1 MLRWLGACFGLCAAL
16 GAQAADYL
24 AFEPVPGHGQM
35 HYYSSNNGAPRAALI
50 VLHGHPRDALRS
62 FNAVTQALQGSPW
75 AATTLLIAPQFQV
88 GQDAAAHCT
97 GPNVPA
103 MQTNELLWT
112 CRSWVEGAPADN
124 EPAVTSFSALDA
136 LLRHLA
142 AQWPS
147 LRQVTVVGFSAGAQM
162 VQHYI
167 GFAQAAPDSIQ
178 AVRYAVASPGSY
190 LYFDPARPF
199 PVAHCPGS
207 NRWRY
212 GLEGA
217 PPWLEQGI
225 AQAKSRYATAT
236 IDYLVGALDSSQ
248 APGAFYRILDK
259 SCAAMAQGPF
269 RLQRAQAYVAA
280 ENAQRPLDAP
290 RRLTIVPG
298 CGHDVT
304 CVLGSSAAQ
313 QVLFNLLSPP

>member
-1 MLRWLGACFGLCAAL
+1 MRWLGACFALCASL
-16 GAQAADYL
+16 GAQAADYR
-24 AFEPVPGHGQM
+24 AFEPAAGHGQL
-35 HYYSSNNGAPRAALI
+35 HYYSSASATPRAALI

-62 FNAVTQALQGSPW
+62 FNAATQALQGSPL
-75 AATTLLIAPQFQV
+75 AATTLVIAPQFQV
-88 GQDAAAHCT
+88 SQNAAAHCT

-103 MQTNELLWT
+103 IEANELLWN
-112 CRSWVEGAPADN
+112 CRSWVEGAPAEN
-124 EPAVTSFSALDA
+124 APAVTSFSALDA

-142 AQWPS
+142 TQWPS
-147 LRQVTVVGFSAGAQM
+147 LRQVTIVGFSAGAQM

-167 GFAQAAPDSIQ
+167 GFAQAPPDGIH

-190 LYFDPARPF
+190 LYFEPARPF
-199 PVAHCPGS
+199 PVEHCPAS
-207 NRWRY
+207 NQWRY

-217 PPWLEQGI
+217 PAWLDHGL
-225 AQAKSRYATAT
+225 AQVKARYAKAT
-236 IDYLVGALDSSQ
+236 IGYLVGALDSSQ

-280 ENAQRPLDAP
+280 ENAQRPLASP
-290 RRLTIVPG
+290 RQLSVVPG

-313 QVLFNLLSPP
+313 QMLLTLLSAP